1 MNNRDN
7 RSRTVAGGLALSVGP
22 KNADLIGSDDK
33 VLQAGLDYLHRLGGG
48 TLEIRAGE
56 YAMRNALYLR
66 PGIAIR
72 GAGERTVLKKTPS
85 ACTPLTFDSDW
96 YEAQV
101 HVEDPTGF
109 NPGCGIMLRSKRND
123 RLEVIKDT
131 VTRIDGQSL
140 FLSRRMEK
148 NAWFE
153 DGATAATVFPII
165 TAEYVNDVTVTDLV
179 LDGNRNENEEIDG
192 NYAGG
197 LFIQHCDRHTYRNVV
212 SRNYH
217 GDGYSFQVC
226 DDIRF
231 EHCRSENNANL
242 GFHPGSGSQRPIFK
256 DCISRGNSQ
265 GIFFC
270 WGVTDGLA
278 ENCDL
283 SDNLDYG
290 VTIGHRDT
298 DNRIAHCTIE
308 RNHKVGLLFRQPLSE
323 FRGAHRNLV
332 ENCTFRDNGFQ
343 AEGIGVQFLGAAHDV
358 ILRDNVFAD
367 SGDRRQKIGIQISA
381 EAAGTKIAGN
391 HFLGLAEEVVYLR
404 APATEDSVA
413 AGSSEP
419 T

>member
-1 MNNRDN
+1 MNEKEN
-7 RSRTVAGGLALSVGP
+7 RSRTVPGALTLSVGH
-22 KNADLIGSDDK
+22 KDADLVGADDK
-33 VLQAGLDYLHRLGGG
+33 ALQAGLDYLHRLGGG

-56 YAMRNALYLR
+56 YTMRNALYLR
-66 PGIAIR
+66 PGITIR
-72 GAGERTVLKKTPS
+72 GAGEDTVLKKTPS
-85 ACTPLTFDSDW
+85 YCTPLDCDCDW

-101 HVEDPTGF
+101 RVEDPSGF
-109 NPGCGIMLRSKRND
+109 TPGCGIILRSTRD
-123 RLEVIKDT
+123 TRLEVIKDT
-131 VTRIDGQSL
+131 VTKIDGQTL
-140 FLSRRMEK
+140 YLSRRMEK
-148 NAWFE
+148 NAWLE
-153 DGATAATVFPII
+153 DGATAATLFPIL
-165 TAEYVNDVTVTDLV
+165 TAEWVDNVTVENLV
-179 LDGNRNENEEIDG
+179 LDGNRAQSDEING

-197 LFIQHCDRHTYRNVV
+197 VFIQHCDRHTYRNVV
-212 SRNYH
+212 SRNYN

-242 GFHPGSGSQRPIFK
+242 GFHPGSGSQRPIFT

-332 ENCTFRDNGFQ
+332 EGCTICDNGFK
-343 AEGIGVQFLGAAHDV
+343 AEGLGIQFLGETHDV
-358 ILRDNVFAD
+358 VIRDNIFAD
-367 SGDRRQKIGIQISA
+367 SGQSQQKIGIQVSA
-381 EAAGTKIAGN
+381 EAEGTKISGN
-391 HFLGLAEEVVYLR
+391 TFTGMEQEVVYL
-404 APATEDSVA
+404 PTTENQSSLA
-413 AGSSEP
+413 SGSS
-419 T
+419 